1 MCGYVKMR
9 SVQEVSQIPMG
20 GDIAQVD
27 GIGHFPAAVV
37 PGKDHLFCGIG
48 FVQETERDVA
58 AIQRFGQHDIA
69 VAHGWKSVCLHPQ
82 IILVDGDE
90 FPIEHN
96 LINFRHILAH
106 IVPQQ
111 QRGRK
116 HAPQRKMR
124 AIFIYGA
131 SSADLA
137 HISLAFEAH
146 NHHIGII
153 PCAMADDRTLMRS
166 FGLEGPVP
174 NILADK
180 NSFRAVILISYLWKS
195 GGFGTIVCLVAI
207 AGIDQELY
215 EAAQIDGAGRWR
227 QLWHITLSSLRS
239 TIVVLLIFR
248 VGEMMYAGFDQ
259 IFAISNYL
267 VVSVAD
273 IIDTYVYRLGME
285 SRKFSEATAA
295 GLFQSAIGL
304 VLVLVTNYIA
314 KKIDPESG
322 IM

>member
-1 MCGYVKMR
+1 MLTIAFKNYSIFKGFEDSPWCGMDNFVKLFAR
-9 SVQEVSQIPMG
+9 ADFRRALENNIIISIEKLIFG
-20 GDIAQVD
+20 
-27 GIGHFPAAVV
+27 FPT
-37 PGKDHLFCGIG
+37 P
-48 FVQETERDVA
+48 
-58 AIQRFGQHDIA
+58 
-69 VAHGWKSVCLHPQ
+69 
-82 IILVDGDE
+82 IILS
-90 FPIEHN
+90 
-96 LINFRHILAH
+96 LMINEVRHKFTKKGIQTAVILPNFISW
-106 IVPQQ
+106 IVIN
-111 QRGRK
+111 GLLY
-116 HAPQRKMR
+116 AM
-124 AIFIYGA
+124 FST
-131 SSADLA
+131 SSGV
-137 HISLAFEAH
+137 IV
-146 NHHIGII
+146 GV
-153 PCAMADDRTLMRS
+153 MRS

-195 GGFGTIVCLVAI
+195 GGFGTIVYLAAI